1 MHVIQGIL
9 DVQRNTKR
17 KNQILRL
24 LATTMPKIKINY
36 VAIVSR
42 DDMALEIRLTTR
54 WSNNFN
60 IFQTEKKKTELILII
75 KVLNTK
81 YLEFITFEM
90 KHYSRKNLF
99 LPPLLGDDSSWLVL
113 RFWMIH

>member
-1 MHVIQGIL
+1 MHKMHVIQGIL
-9 DVQRNTKR
+9 DVPRNTKR

-54 WSNNFN
+54 
-60 IFQTEKKKTELILII
+60 
-75 KVLNTK
+75 
-81 YLEFITFEM
+81 
-90 KHYSRKNLF
+90 
-99 LPPLLGDDSSWLVL
+99 
-113 RFWMIH
+113 

>member
-1 MHVIQGIL
+1 MKSLCIWTIDKMHKMHVIQGIL

-54 WSNNFN
+54 
-60 IFQTEKKKTELILII
+60 
-75 KVLNTK
+75 
-81 YLEFITFEM
+81 
-90 KHYSRKNLF
+90 
-99 LPPLLGDDSSWLVL
+99 
-113 RFWMIH
+113 